1 MRRPTPLAV
10 AAAAAL
16 AGVRARTARA
26 GTGLSGADLHG
37 RTAVVTGAGS
47 GIGRALALLLARRSA
62 FVHVA
67 DLDAGRAQ
75 AVTHQILDSGGQA
88 VAHTV
93 DVSAAV
99 DALAEQVAQA
109 GGVDVLFNNAGIGHA
124 GNVADTPLS
133 DWQRVID
140 VNLMGVVHGVH
151 AFVPLLLT
159 QGRPAHIV
167 NTASVAGLLPVP
179 GDGAVLD
186 DESGRHRAERGP
198 RRRVA
203 PAPHPGQR
211 AVPRRDRHRHRPHL
225 DDARRLAGAPRR
237 RDRALCHTGDLAG
250 RRGPGGPRCCHA
262 RAAHR
267 ADTAPP
273 GRPALAAGPPLAGR
287 GTRPQR
293 CSCQPHARGVDV
305 SAVWHLRVGG

>member
-1 MRRPTPLAV
+1 MRRPTPLAVV

-47 GIGRALALLLARRSA
+47 GIGRALALLLARRGA

-88 VAHTV
+88 VTHTV
-93 DVSAAV
+93 DVSDAAAV

-109 GGVDVLFNNAGIGHA
+109 GGVDLLFNNAGIGHA

-179 GDGAVLD
+179 GMVPYSTTKAAVIGLSEALD
-186 DESGRHRAERGP
+186 AEL
-198 RRRVA
+198 
-203 PAPHPGQR
+203 
-211 AVPRRDRHRHRPHL
+211 RPHRIRVSAL
-225 DDARRLAGAPRR
+225 CPGVIATDIVRTSTMRGAWQERHAGATELY
-237 RDRALCHTGDLAG
+237 AT
-250 RRGPGGPRCCHA
+250 RGTSPDVVA
-262 RAAHR
+262 RAALDAVTRGQLIVPTPRHQVV
-267 ADTAPP
+267 PP
-273 GRPALAAGPPLAGR
+273 WLLVRLWPAAGRALNAAVVNRMRAVSMSAPS
-287 GTRPQR
+287 GT
-293 CSCQPHARGVDV
+293 
-305 SAVWHLRVGG
+305 